1 MEQAK
6 PIEAPEAA
14 EAAGVE
20 NRAEKLTLEILI
32 ARMMQTQRDI
42 EAYDRGEMTLEE
54 LHALGVRLG

>member
-14 EAAGVE
+14 EAASVE

-42 EAYDRGEMTLEE
+42 EAYHRGDMTKEE
-54 LHALGVRLG
+54 FDALGITFG